1 MTIGSVNMMRNAIV
15 KTKRISWNT
24 LTFVNSAAMTLALG
38 SSVLRFL
45 TALAITWDGRVSG
58 MKHIASAKAAPQMM
72 FM

>member
-1 MTIGSVNMMRNAIV
+1 MGSVNMIRSAIV

-24 LTFVNSAAMTLALG
+24 LTLVNSAATTLALG

-45 TALAITWDGRVSG
+45 TALAITTDGSVSG
-58 MKHIASAKAAPQMM
+58 MKHIASAKAPPQMM